1 MEKVKISKE
10 EFFNLDQEA
19 IQDITRDFI
28 EPHIHRNQSALI
40 CHLQEQNVEDFYFED
55 IKNLYYTDEQLKSY
69 YSEDVKSMSDEE
81 LDEFRYDIGEREI
94 YEWYLVSDWFLS
106 KLRQINEPYI
116 DNDYGEY
123 WGRTC
128 FGQSIYLD
136 YNIQELAYKYS
147 YDERLFK
154 RQEVA

>member
-10 EFFNLDQEA
+10 EFFNLDQGA
-19 IQDITRDFI
+19 IQDITRKFI
-28 EPHIHRNQSALI
+28 EPHIHRNQSLLVR
-40 CHLQEQNVEDFYFED
+40 HLQEQNVEEFYFDD
-55 IKNLYYTDEQLKSY
+55 IENLYYTDEQLKSY
-69 YSEDVKSMSDEE
+69 YPEDVKGMSDEE
-81 LDEFRYDIGEREI
+81 LNEFRYDVGWREI

-106 KLRQINEPYI
+106 KLREIDEPYI
-116 DNDYGEY
+116 ENNYGDY

-128 FGQSIYLD
+128 TGQSIYLD
-136 YNIQELAYKYS
+136 YSIQKLAYKYS